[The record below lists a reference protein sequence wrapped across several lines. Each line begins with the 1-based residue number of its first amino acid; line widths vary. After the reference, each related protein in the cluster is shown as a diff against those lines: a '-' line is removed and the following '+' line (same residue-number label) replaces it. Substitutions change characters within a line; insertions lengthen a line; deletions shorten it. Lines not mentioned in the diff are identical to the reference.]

1 MRVFGPVAKGEE
13 STSSD
18 VDFLVTLPRGYDMF
32 TQRLPLCEALADLL
46 NRDIDLIPEHEL
58 NHHLRD
64 HVLAEAISLRAKAG
78 RSLWANSRAIA
89 C

>member
-1 MRVFGPVAKGEE
+1 MCVFGSVAKGEE

-32 TQRLPLCEALADLL
+32 TQRLPLCEALAELL

-58 NHHLRD
+58 NRHLRD
-64 HVLAEAISLRAKAG
+64 HVLAEAISL
-78 RSLWANSRAIA
+78 
-89 C
+89 